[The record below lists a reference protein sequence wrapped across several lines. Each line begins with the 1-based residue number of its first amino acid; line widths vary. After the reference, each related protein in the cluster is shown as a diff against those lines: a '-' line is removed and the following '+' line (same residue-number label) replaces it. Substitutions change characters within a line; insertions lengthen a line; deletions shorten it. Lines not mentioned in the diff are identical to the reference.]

1 MGVTGWEEE
10 GIQEEHEEER
20 GQQGSEYGEKYT
32 VYI

>member
-10 GIQEEHEEER
+10 RIQEEHEEER
-20 GQQGSEYGEKYT
+20 VQQKSEYEEKYT